1 MIIITVLMIK
11 PLKKQSVEIKP
22 CPVPADRLSSRDL
35 LKGRDRLLIEHNG
48 EQYTLRITRNDK
60 LILTK

>member
-1 MIIITVLMIK
+1 M
-11 PLKKQSVEIKP
+11 KKQSVEVKP
-22 CPVPADRLSSRDL
+22 CSSQVNRLSSRDL